1 MYLFRP
7 SAIVT
12 YMRGTRYNVN
22 LFFTSTNQRKK
33 EKQKTERDGKK
44 NLIIRVCLMPNVHPY
59 GSYQDPLQ
67 LKSRD
72 FITDMWT

>member
-1 MYLFRP
+1 MYLFRS

-44 NLIIRVCLMPNVHPY
+44 TWLSVSV
-59 GSYQDPLQ
+59 
-67 LKSRD
+67 
-72 FITDMWT
+72 